1 MPGMAEIPSLDGP
14 DRALATDVVRLYG
27 NNDGRTWF
35 AGVRLGD
42 ADDEIVVFR
51 RPAPDFDGAVARLVP
66 DGVRVTFVDAPH
78 TRAELLEAREQVFDL
93 TDEIHVVDVRLP
105 TDGTT
110 LSVEVD
116 GAADEAAAVLQRR
129 VPGLAAVV
137 GRGRG

>member
-1 MPGMAEIPSLDGP
+1 M
-14 DRALATDVVRLYG
+14 
-27 NNDGRTWF
+27 
-35 AGVRLGD
+35 
-42 ADDEIVVFR
+42 
-51 RPAPDFDGAVARLVP
+51 
-66 DGVRVTFVDAPH
+66 
-78 TRAELLEAREQVFDL
+78 
-93 TDEIHVVDVRLP
+93 VDVRLP